1 MDVFVRSGHSFHRSP
16 PSYLSICA
24 AAGSQATAGRPP
36 AAGGGGIALPGW
48 LLLYGAPS
56 RRFLPSVF
64 GVR

>member
-48 LLLYGAPS
+48 LLWGAEQTIFAVCI
-56 RRFLPSVF
+56 RA
-64 GVR
+64 VR